1 MKRIILVDGNSL
13 MYRAY
18 YGFGDPSKMRPNSK
32 GIYTNACN
40 AFIRMIHNLI
50 NKEDYDNIL
59 IAFDKGKHTFRHEI
73 QADYKA
79 GRSAMPNEM
88 RMQIAYLKDFLKR
101 ANIAQLEIEDYEA
114 DDIIGTMSYMAE
126 SEGYHCDIYSSDKDL
141 LQLVSNN
148 SCVHMTIKGMSELED
163 YTLEHFKEV
172 YGITPSQFIDLKA
185 LMGDKSDNI
194 SGVPGI
200 GPKKGIKLLQTYGSV
215 EGILEHTLELTKSDK
230 QKFED
235 NRELVKTCK
244 KMVTILRDA
253 PIGITLEDT
262 SKKAPDNDE
271 LKELYEYLE
280 LNGLLKEMKSSEV
293 KVETHDINYTVIENT
308 HDLLKCLV
316 NHSAIYFETLSNNY
330 HKEDSIAIAIRNTN
344 GIFIVPSEILKESED
359 AKLFF
364 KDKTQEK
371 IVFDYKKSYV
381 LSKKLGLNLN
391 GVTFDMLLASYVINP
406 SLASHEFK
414 TVAQAFE
421 YYDVDFD
428 ESIYGKGVKK
438 QIPDKDILY
447 THVSKKVNALY
458 LLKNQIKDKVKSQG
472 CDYLLYDVEMP
483 LSKVLAEMEME
494 GVTVDLEELQRQK
507 KSLKERIDFIELEI
521 YRLCGEEFNVQS
533 PRQLGVVLFEHL
545 NLPCSKKTKTGYST
559 NQEILEGLIGLH
571 PVIEYILSYRQLTKL
586 YQTYIEGLESQIFS
600 DNKVH
605 TIYEQAL
612 TETGRLSSIEP
623 NLQNIPVRSEEGKN
637 IRKFFVPNAKGDLF
651 LSCDYSQIELRVL
664 AHMGNVS
671 KLIEAFNNNVDVH
684 SSTAANIFG
693 CSVENV
699 TSDLRRKAKAVNFGI
714 IYGLSAYGLAKETGF
729 TNKEAQNFINKYYDL
744 YPEIK
749 TFMDSTVEYCKENG
763 YVKTILERRRYI
775 PDINSTNHM
784 MKEFAKRTAMNAPI
798 QGSAADIIKMAM
810 VKLYDRLESGNF
822 KSKIILQIHDELIL
836 EVKQEELESVTKL
849 VEETMDSIIELKVK
863 LEVSRD
869 IGNTLYEV

>member
-1 MKRIILVDGNSL
+1 
-13 MYRAY
+13 
-18 YGFGDPSKMRPNSK
+18 
-32 GIYTNACN
+32 
-40 AFIRMIHNLI
+40 
-50 NKEDYDNIL
+50 
-59 IAFDKGKHTFRHEI
+59 
-73 QADYKA
+73 
-79 GRSAMPNEM
+79 
-88 RMQIAYLKDFLKR
+88 
-101 ANIAQLEIEDYEA
+101 
-114 DDIIGTMSYMAE
+114 
-126 SEGYHCDIYSSDKDL
+126 
-141 LQLVSNN
+141 
-148 SCVHMTIKGMSELED
+148 
-163 YTLEHFKEV
+163 
-172 YGITPSQFIDLKA
+172 
-185 LMGDKSDNI
+185 
-194 SGVPGI
+194 
-200 GPKKGIKLLQTYGSV
+200 
-215 EGILEHTLELTKSDK
+215 
-230 QKFED
+230 
-235 NRELVKTCK
+235 
-244 KMVTILRDA
+244 
-253 PIGITLEDT
+253 
-262 SKKAPDNDE
+262 
-271 LKELYEYLE
+271 
-280 LNGLLKEMKSSEV
+280 
-293 KVETHDINYTVIENT
+293 
-308 HDLLKCLV
+308 
-316 NHSAIYFETLSNNY
+316 
-330 HKEDSIAIAIRNTN
+330 
-344 GIFIVPSEILKESED
+344 
-359 AKLFF
+359 
-364 KDKTQEK
+364 
-371 IVFDYKKSYV
+371 
-381 LSKKLGLNLN
+381 
-391 GVTFDMLLASYVINP
+391 
-406 SLASHEFK
+406 
-414 TVAQAFE
+414 
-421 YYDVDFD
+421 
-428 ESIYGKGVKK
+428 
-438 QIPDKDILY
+438 
-447 THVSKKVNALY
+447 
-458 LLKNQIKDKVKSQG
+458 
-472 CDYLLYDVEMP
+472 MP